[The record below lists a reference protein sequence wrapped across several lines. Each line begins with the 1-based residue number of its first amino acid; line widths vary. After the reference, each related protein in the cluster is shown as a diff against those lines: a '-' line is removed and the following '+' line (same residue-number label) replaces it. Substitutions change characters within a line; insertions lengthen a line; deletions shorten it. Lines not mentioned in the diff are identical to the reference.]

1 MKNIF
6 NWIRK
11 LPKRTVFLLIPEMDK
26 MLQFLDPEI
35 FDKVNFLDPEIEE
48 IDIVALTLGLS

>member
-1 MKNIF
+1 MKNIY

-11 LPKRTVFLLIPEMDK
+11 LPKWTVFLLDPEMDK